1 MCPMEKGQEIEAP
14 TSPSRLE
21 TVVPATTLF
30 IVGTPLK
37 SSPTKNI
44 NQPTNL
50 RTLSRSKF
58 PHSEG
63 GKPKSRPVVY
73 GAARSKPK
81 PNNTPIA
88 QCLPLAFPVG
98 SNFTFNVPNVEI
110 NCVSTT
116 RKNSTRALH
125 ALPTD
130 VLVLVIQ
137 SIEPSRHHRVLKVL
151 SLVSRGLNAAI
162 APILYRHLRLFH
174 LKEVYDFSLG
184 FRHPASVMSLEM
196 FLTPDPQDSKWSPP
210 GTNWVERLMGTL
222 SKMEGLVSLNIK
234 RCKNSA
240 ILDAITRHSN
250 NPSFLPALQK
260 VSLGYSYQFMC
271 FAAGRSITCYGLAFD
286 IQDPSGYESLDRFLF
301 MLKLSSKS
309 VSELKLTINFTDRF
323 QVHMD
328 NSSDYREKIVHSIA
342 HHFPCLHTL
351 VLKTQSRKNP
361 GVGQRKVTDVL
372 SLIPHKMPN
381 LSHLELF
388 DLRSPEYH
396 PDATMKVAN
405 ELSANEGL
413 CPGLALLG
421 LDGLLWKR
429 TRDSPSPQQIAAE
442 LSRLISNERDQN
454 AQSKENCSSVSLP
467 EVTWIPC
474 PSSPRG
480 LKWWAN
486 KAQALFPSSRT
497 KAIFLLREWM
507 LNYWDPARVPS
518 DDGRLERAVPHW

>member
-37 SSPTKNI
+37 SSSTKNI

-210 GTNWVERLMGTL
+210 STNWVERLMGTL

-250 NPSFLPALQK
+250 NPNFLPALQK

-309 VSELKLTINFTDRF
+309 GKDRTQHRSLFSVSTYPGSK
-323 QVHMD
+323 
-328 NSSDYREKIVHSIA
+328 NSV
-342 HHFPCLHTL
+342 P
-351 VLKTQSRKNP
+351 KNP

-396 PDATMKVAN
+396 PDATMKIAN

-442 LSRLISNERDQN
+442 LSRLISNERDKN
-454 AQSKENCSSVSLP
+454 AQSKENCGSVSLP